1 MGEETAGWAH
11 AAREAAGA
19 VEAAVRRRDLAPRVR
34 ERLEMVTGVALGQPL
49 VEVVRWSGRGARTV
63 ERWLVAFAAGGI
75 AALAD
80 APRRGRP
87 VRAHAA
93 YLAALERAVETSPR
107 LLGLRFDTW
116 TRPRL
121 SAYLAQTTGVRIAPG
136 WVRALLA
143 RQRFRSGRPKH
154 RPSTAQAH
162 AGPPPRPR
170 RPLRPA
176 PSARKSS
183 GRGGK
188 RCGRPRAPPASTSC
202 TTRMRLTWRPTRI
215 SAACGTVSGS
225 SRRCRR
231 RGATGGGEQPA
242 AGSNRRL
249 TCFGS
254 AGSVEAFGRG
264 RVEVLC
270 AAQDSAAFV
279 RYLEALEIRFLATGR
294 KIFLVLDNGPCHTS
308 TVSRAAMTARAA
320 WLHVLWLAP
329 YCPNLNPKEREWRYL
344 KRDTRSHLARS
355 PARCGTSWTSFSPAS
370 FASAVSGVPASTPCP
385 SGSSTAT

>member
-34 ERLEMVTGVALGQPL
+34 ERLEMVKGVALGQPL

-154 RPSTAQAH
+154 RPSTAQA
-162 AGPPPRPR
+162 PPKHTLGHRQDPVARFAPHR
-170 RPLRPA
+170 LRGSP
-176 PSARKSS
+176 P
-183 GRGGK
+183 GGGGK

-215 SAACGTVSGS
+215 SAACGTVS
-225 SRRCRR
+225 
-231 RGATGGGEQPA
+231 
-242 AGSNRRL
+242 
-249 TCFGS
+249 
-254 AGSVEAFGRG
+254 
-264 RVEVLC
+264 
-270 AAQDSAAFV
+270 
-279 RYLEALEIRFLATGR
+279 
-294 KIFLVLDNGPCHTS
+294 
-308 TVSRAAMTARAA
+308 
-320 WLHVLWLAP
+320 
-329 YCPNLNPKEREWRYL
+329 
-344 KRDTRSHLARS
+344 
-355 PARCGTSWTSFSPAS
+355 
-370 FASAVSGVPASTPCP
+370 
-385 SGSSTAT
+385 